1 MCTFSNTAKRI
12 IIIRL
17 MNYSKPPCGARSKI
31 LLFIIGFSFLPATLS
46 AMELND
52 FVADSIS
59 AHPTIREQV
68 HIFREVNNDQ
78 DIASSGWRPSVDLT
92 ASTGTFE
99 TESPSIG
106 PLKRDYE
113 SSRAELAI
121 TQNLFNGFDTTY
133 QQQQTK
139 ARASSALYEIYDTA
153 DNIALDAV
161 QAYVD
166 LLKQQ
171 ELVKL
176 AETNVSSH
184 ERILSQIRE
193 RSDSGVGRKSEL
205 QQTEGRVARA
215 HAGLIAQQNNFQ
227 DAATRMHE
235 LLGRYIQPTTLK
247 LPDLPEQSELSLEA
261 LTEIALE
268 KHPAVR
274 VASYNIQAALSD
286 SSRTRNTHYPR
297 VDLRLAKEVGDNIN
311 GFDGDTD
318 DLSLVLNLSFNLY
331 RGGADQAEV
340 RKKISVVHQN
350 QEFSA
355 QVRRQIINTLR
366 LAWMADQ
373 SLSSQLKYL
382 STHIEKARQ
391 TVASYGEEFF
401 IGQRDLVDLLD
412 AESELNTAKNQH
424 TTAFHDALSAR
435 FRILEAMGVLLPA
448 LNLDVSVGEYDLQI
462 SKVQSAE
469 DGESAAQAEFGS
481 ANKESQPGLSQ
492 TIKVD
497 DNLHTPAVVVGAG
510 YVAPQKSN
518 QSQNTDTTSATD
530 TPALQASGE
539 DTLPL
544 DTDRDA
550 DKKENVTDHCDNT
563 QGNSL
568 VDSYGCRYQRGANF
582 GYGIVN
588 QVPVMGDDLL
598 KLEMNS
604 VLVITQSMLLEN
616 DTDADNDALRL
627 IDFTQPKNGVLA
639 FDNMKNIIYRADD
652 GFSGID
658 KFTYSITDG
667 QGAVATATV
676 KLDISPRTQIQLSK
690 TQFVNFMFESSK
702 LTPESQS
709 RVNSIVEMIKNLPHV
724 GIEIYAYT
732 DNIGN
737 DQYNL
742 ALSERRATAA
752 RELLISYGIDGNR
765 IKAFGMGE
773 KNPMADNA
781 TDAGRSIN
789 RRGEIQFKFGSKV
802 K

>member
-1 MCTFSNTAKRI
+1 
-12 IIIRL
+12 
-17 MNYSKPPCGARSKI
+17 
-31 LLFIIGFSFLPATLS
+31 
-46 AMELND
+46 MELND

-68 HIFREVNNDQ
+68 HIFREVDSDQ

-99 TESPSIG
+99 TKSPIFG
-106 PLKRDYE
+106 PLKREYE

-139 ARASSALYEIYDTA
+139 ARASSALFEIYDTA

-161 QAYVD
+161 QAYLD

-171 ELVKL
+171 KLVKL

-184 ERILSQIRE
+184 EHILSQIRE
-193 RSDSGVGRKSEL
+193 RSDSGVGRQSEL

-235 LLGRYIQPTTLK
+235 LLGRYVQPSTLK
-247 LPDLPEQSELSLEA
+247 LPELPEQSELSLEA
-261 LTEIALE
+261 LTEIALD

-286 SSRTRNTHYPR
+286 SSRARNTHYPR
-297 VDLRLAKEVGDNIN
+297 VDLRLAKEVGDNLN
-311 GFDGDTD
+311 GFDGDSN

-373 SLSSQLKYL
+373 SLSRQLKYL
-382 STHIEKARQ
+382 SKHIEKASQ

-424 TTAFHDALSAR
+424 TTAFHDELAAR
-435 FRILEAMGVLLPA
+435 FRVLEAMGILFPA
-448 LNLDVSVGEYDLQI
+448 LNLDVSVGDYDLQI
-462 SKVQSAE
+462 SKVQSAK
-469 DGESAAQAEFGS
+469 DGESSGRAGIS
-481 ANKESQPGLSQ
+481 LANKENQAGLSQ

-497 DNLHTPAVVVGAG
+497 DNLHVPAIVVDAG
-510 YVAPQKSN
+510 YAAPKISN
-518 QSQNTDTTSATD
+518 QSKNPAIQNVTD
-530 TPALQASGE
+530 TPATDDEVAAVDSKIIIPAIQASGE

-550 DKKENVTDHCDNT
+550 DKNENVTDHCDNT
-563 QGNSL
+563 QENRP
-568 VDSYGCRYQRGANF
+568 VDGYGCRYQRVANF

-588 QVPVMGDDLL
+588 HVPVMGDDLL

-604 VLVITQSMLLEN
+604 MLVITQSMLLEN
-616 DTDADNDALRL
+616 DTDADDDALRL

-639 FDNMKNIIYRADD
+639 FDNMKNIIYRADV

-658 KFTYSITDG
+658 EFSYSITDG

-676 KLDISPRTQIQLSK
+676 KLDISQKNQIQLSK
-690 TQFVNFMFESSK
+690 TQFVNFIFESSK
-702 LTPESQS
+702 LTSESQS
-709 RVNSIVEMIKNLPHV
+709 HIHSIVEMIKNLPHV

-752 RELLISYGIDGNR
+752 RELLISYGIDGDR
-765 IKAFGMGE
+765 VKAFGMGE
-773 KNPMADNA
+773 KNPIADNA
-781 TDAGRSIN
+781 TDAGRAIN
-789 RRGEIQFKFGSKV
+789 RRGEIQFIFGTEIE
-802 K
+802 